1 MQGNTIVKKKF
12 MPVLQVIDELL
23 LEQRKQLEAERYNLM
38 LSKRAMMLENNYW
51 MAYLGAV

>member
-23 LEQRKQLEAERYNLM
+23 LEQRKQLEAKRYNLM

>member
-38 LSKRAMMLENNYW
+38 LSKRAMILENNYW